1 MEVVLVQVLGVDAVA
16 GVIEGVS
23 MVVVIKGASV
33 ANLDYIS
40 IIHLLALRDDNVL
53 EIIVVPRK
61 RNCVEFEKQIGLIG
75 SELTVGKVQ
84 VTVLG
89 GVDLGDVDFVF

>member
-1 MEVVLVQVLGVDAVA
+1 MEAVLVQVLGVDVVA
-16 GVIEGVS
+16 EVIEGAS
-23 MVVVIKGASV
+23 KVVVMKEVLV

-75 SELTVGKVQ
+75 SELTVGIQ

>member
-1 MEVVLVQVLGVDAVA
+1 MEVVLVQVSGVDAVA
-16 GVIEGVS
+16 EVIEGVS
-23 MVVVIKGASV
+23 KVVVMKGALI

-40 IIHLLALRDDNVL
+40 IIRLLALQDDNVL

-75 SELTVGKVQ
+75 SGLIVGKVQ

-89 GVDLGDVDFVF
+89 GVGLGDVGFVF

>member
-1 MEVVLVQVLGVDAVA
+1 MEAVLVQVLGVDAVA
-16 GVIEGVS
+16 EVIEGVS
-23 MVVVIKGASV
+23 KVVVVKGVLV

-75 SELTVGKVQ
+75 SELTVGKVL